1 MLRALAAAAVV
12 LIVSGAPSA
21 QAPAQTVSVLHIK
34 VGLLDAERKV
44 TPVPRHALLISD
56 NPATSSPRRV
66 VTGIDGTVD
75 VRLRPGNYTV
85 ESDQPVAFLGKAYQW
100 TQTLDVRA
108 GRETVLNLTA
118 ANAEIV
124 PLSSVPVESAA
135 AAPLETDPRMLLR
148 QWQESVVAVW
158 TPTTRASGFVID
170 GNGLVVTNQRVVGTA
185 TSVEVQFSP
194 SMKVTA
200 NVLAADQARDVA
212 VLWIDPKAA
221 ASVRPVPLGCASE
234 ERPPVVEGQEIF
246 AIGAPFRQ
254 DKDTE
259 SAAVKRVE
267 THALLSSL
275 ELPSGGTGGPA
286 FTAGGGV
293 IGITTPGDERLGAS
307 RWNSRVVRIND
318 VCDVVAAAEK
328 KMKDALPP
336 AGKLLPVEPTQPFPP
351 GALEEAAKRRVGN
364 LSPYK
369 VSSLDFDIAFIT
381 PVQLKGT
388 RQGDPMREFSN
399 WAEYVE
405 DMPPV
410 LLVRVT
416 PKMVESFWTK
426 VGRAA
431 ASTQGVALPAFKHI
445 KTGFLRMRAFCGEDA
460 VTPIHPFKI
469 DQRVTET
476 EAIYEGLYVF
486 DPGAFSPSC
495 ESVKLVLTSEKEPEK
510 ADTKIVDPK
519 IVQQIWQDFAPLRP
533 AEQK

>member
-1 MLRALAAAAVV
+1 MLRALVTTAIVLVV
-12 LIVSGAPSA
+12 SIAPSA
-21 QAPAQTVSVLHIK
+21 QAPPSVLHIK

-108 GRETVLNLTA
+108 GRETVLELTA

-124 PLSSVPVESAA
+124 ALSSAPAESAA
-135 AAPLETDPRMLLR
+135 ASTLETDPRMLLR
-148 QWQESVVAVW
+148 QWQDSVVAIW
-158 TPTTRASGFVID
+158 TPTTRASAFVID
-170 GNGLVVTNQRVVGTA
+170 ANGLVVTNQRVVGTA

-194 SMKVTA
+194 SMKVAA
-200 NVLAADQARDVA
+200 NVLVADQARGVA

-234 ERPPVVEGQEIF
+234 ARPAVVEGQEIF

-267 THALLSSL
+267 ARALISDL
-275 ELPSGGTGGPA
+275 ELPNGGSGGPA

-307 RWNSRVVRIND
+307 RWNSRVVRID
-318 VCDVVAAAEK
+318 EVCAVVASAEK
-328 KMKDALPP
+328 KMKDVLPP
-336 AGKLLPVEPTQPFPP
+336 SGKLLPVEPAQPFPAA
-351 GALEEAAKRRVGN
+351 ALADAAKRRVGN
-364 LSPYK
+364 LSPYQM
-369 VSSLDFDIAFIT
+369 SSVDFDIAFMT
-381 PVQLKGT
+381 PVQIKGT
-388 RQGDPMREFSN
+388 RQGTPLTEFAN

-405 DMPPV
+405 DTPPV

-426 VGRAA
+426 FGRAA

-445 KTGFLRMRAFCGEDA
+445 KTGFLRMRAFCGEDE

-486 DPGAFSPSC
+486 DPGAFGPSC
-495 ESVKLVLTSEKEPEK
+495 ESVKLVLFSEKEPEK
-510 ADTKIVDPK
+510 ADTKIVDAK
-519 IVQQIWQDFAPLRP
+519 IVQQIWQDFAPLRD
-533 AEQK
+533 QK

>member
-1 MLRALAAAAVV
+1 MLRALVAAAIVLVV
-12 LIVSGAPSA
+12 SI
-21 QAPAQTVSVLHIK
+21 APAAQTPSVLHIK
-34 VGLLDAERKV
+34 VGLLDAERKI

-108 GRETVLNLTA
+108 GRETVLELTA

-124 PLSSVPVESAA
+124 PLSSVPAESAA
-135 AAPLETDPRMLLR
+135 TTPLETDPRMLLR

-158 TPTTRASGFVID
+158 TPTTRASAFVID
-170 GNGLVVTNQRVVGTA
+170 VNGLVVTNQRVVGTA
-185 TSVEVQFSP
+185 TSVEVQFS
-194 SMKVTA
+194 SSVKVA
-200 NVLAADQARDVA
+200 ASVLAADQARDVA

-221 ASVRPVPLGCASE
+221 AAVRPVSLGCAPE
-234 ERPPVVEGQEIF
+234 AQPAVVEGQEIF

-259 SAAVKRVE
+259 SATIKRVE
-267 THALLSSL
+267 THALLSDL

-293 IGITTPGDERLGAS
+293 LGLTTPGDERLGQS
-307 RWNSRVVRIND
+307 RWNSRVVRISD
-318 VCDVVAAAEK
+318 VCEVVASAEK
-328 KMKDALPP
+328 KMKDAASPS
-336 AGKLLPVEPTQPFPP
+336 GKLLPVEPALTFPA
-351 GALEEAAKRRVGN
+351 GSLEEAAKRRVGN

-388 RQGDPMREFSN
+388 RQGDPMKEFSN

-405 DMPPV
+405 DTPPV

-486 DPGAFSPSC
+486 DPGAFGPSC

-519 IVQQIWQDFAPLRP
+519 IVQQIWQDFAPLRDKP
-533 AEQK
+533 

>member
-1 MLRALAAAAVV
+1 MAVMLRALVAAAIVLVV
-12 LIVSGAPSA
+12 SI
-21 QAPAQTVSVLHIK
+21 APAAQTPGVLHIK
-34 VGLLDAERKV
+34 VGLPDAERKI

-108 GRETVLNLTA
+108 GRETVLELTA

-124 PLSSVPVESAA
+124 PLSSVPAETSAA
-135 AAPLETDPRMLLR
+135 TPLETDPRMLLR
-148 QWQESVVAVW
+148 QWQESVVALW
-158 TPTTRASGFVID
+158 TPTTRASAFVID
-170 GNGLVVTNQRVVGTA
+170 VNGLVVTNQRVVGTA

-194 SMKVTA
+194 SMKVA
-200 NVLAADQARDVA
+200 ASVLAADPARDVA
-212 VLWIDPKAA
+212 VLWIDPKTA
-221 ASVRPVPLGCASE
+221 ASVRPVPLGCTPEAQ
-234 ERPPVVEGQEIF
+234 PAVVEGQEIF

-259 SAAVKRVE
+259 SATIKRVE
-267 THALLSSL
+267 THALLSDL

-293 IGITTPGDERLGAS
+293 LGLTTPGDERLGQS
-307 RWNSRVVRIND
+307 RWNSRVVRISD
-318 VCDVVAAAEK
+318 VCEVVASAEK
-328 KMKDALPP
+328 KMKDAASPS
-336 AGKLLPVEPTQPFPP
+336 GKLLPVEPALTFPA
-351 GALEEAAKRRVGN
+351 GSLEEAAKRRVGN

-405 DMPPV
+405 DTPPV

-486 DPGAFSPSC
+486 DPGAFGPSC

-510 ADTKIVDPK
+510 ADTKIIDPK
-519 IVQQIWQDFAPLRP
+519 IVQQIWQDFAPLRDKP
-533 AEQK
+533 

>member
-1 MLRALAAAAVV
+1 MFRALVAAAIVLVV
-12 LIVSGAPSA
+12 SI
-21 QAPAQTVSVLHIK
+21 APAAQTPSVLHIK
-34 VGLLDAERKV
+34 VGLPDAERKI

-108 GRETVLNLTA
+108 GRETVLELTA

-124 PLSSVPVESAA
+124 PLSSVPAETAA
-135 AAPLETDPRMLLR
+135 ATPLETDPRMLLR
-148 QWQESVVAVW
+148 QWQESVVALW
-158 TPTTRASGFVID
+158 TPTTRASAFVID
-170 GNGLVVTNQRVVGTA
+170 ANGLVVTNQRVVGTA

-194 SMKVTA
+194 SMKVA
-200 NVLAADQARDVA
+200 ASVLAADQARDVA

-221 ASVRPVPLGCASE
+221 ASVRPVPLGCTPEAQ
-234 ERPPVVEGQEIF
+234 PAVVEGQEIF

-259 SAAVKRVE
+259 SATIKRVE
-267 THALLSSL
+267 THALLSDL

-293 IGITTPGDERLGAS
+293 LGLTTPGDERLGQS
-307 RWNSRVVRIND
+307 RWNSRVVRITD
-318 VCDVVAAAEK
+318 VCEVVASAEK
-328 KMKDALPP
+328 KMKDAASPS
-336 AGKLLPVEPTQPFPP
+336 GKLLPVEPALTFPP

-381 PVQLKGT
+381 PVQLKGIAGSPADGVQQLG
-388 RQGDPMREFSN
+388 RVRRGHAAGPAGPRDAEDGREFLDEGRPRRGVH
-399 WAEYVE
+399 AGRGAAGVQAHQ
-405 DMPPV
+405 DRLPADARLLRRGRGHADPPV
-410 LLVRVT
+410 QDRSARHRDGGDLRRPLRLRPRRV
-416 PKMVESFWTK
+416 P
-426 VGRAA
+426 
-431 ASTQGVALPAFKHI
+431 
-445 KTGFLRMRAFCGEDA
+445 
-460 VTPIHPFKI
+460 
-469 DQRVTET
+469 
-476 EAIYEGLYVF
+476 
-486 DPGAFSPSC
+486 PSC

>member
-1 MLRALAAAAVV
+1 MVRALVAAAIV
-12 LIVSGAPSA
+12 LVLSIAPAA
-21 QAPAQTVSVLHIK
+21 QAPSVLHIK
-34 VGLLDAERKV
+34 VGLLDVERRV

-75 VRLRPGNYTV
+75 VRLKPGNYTV

-108 GRETVLNLTA
+108 GRDAVLELTA

-124 PLSSVPVESAA
+124 PMSAVPAQTAA
-135 AAPLETDPRMLLR
+135 AIPLETDPRMLLR
-148 QWQESVVAVW
+148 QWQESVVALW
-158 TPTTRASGFVID
+158 TPTTRASAFLIETGNVA
-170 GNGLVVTNQRVVGTA
+170 NGLVVTNQRVVGTA
-185 TSVEVQFSP
+185 ISVEVQFSP
-194 SMKVTA
+194 SVKVAA

-212 VLWIDPKAA
+212 VLWIDAKAA
-221 ASVRPVPLGCASE
+221 ASVRPVTLGCTPEAT
-234 ERPPVVEGQEIF
+234 PAIAEGQDIY

-259 SAAVKRVE
+259 SATVKRVE
-267 THALLSSL
+267 THALLSDL

-286 FTAGGGV
+286 FTAGGAV
-293 IGITTPGDERLGAS
+293 VGITTPGDEKLGQS
-307 RWNSRVVRIND
+307 RWNSRVIRIND
-318 VCDVVAAAEK
+318 VCEVVAAAEK
-328 KMKDALPP
+328 KMKDAASPS
-336 AGKLLPVEPTQPFPP
+336 GKLLPVEPALTFPA

-388 RQGDPMREFSN
+388 RGVPLMEFSN

-405 DMPPV
+405 DTPPV

-469 DQRVTET
+469 DQRVSET

-486 DPGAFSPSC
+486 DPGAFGPSC
-495 ESVKLVLTSEKEPEK
+495 ESVKLVLTSEKDPEK

-519 IVQQIWQDFAPLRP
+519 IVQQIWQDFAPLRD
-533 AEQK
+533 QK